1 MDLRKTYGKKKRRS
15 KMRSN
20 YTIRLKSP
28 RGEKEI
34 KFRTSL
40 LMANKVFNSLVFA
53 LVESEFTEIGI
64 WVGKEHMHK
73 LNGAKLGRA
82 CHV

>member
-1 MDLRKTYGKKKRRS
+1 
-15 KMRSN
+15 MRST
-20 YTIRLKSP
+20 YTIKLKSP
-28 RGEKEI
+28 RGTKEI
-34 KFRTSL
+34 NFRTSL

-64 WVGKEHMHK
+64 CVGKEHMQK